1 MIYQKSWSRWIIEG
15 EKFTLT
21 EDVIICLFSFLL
33 LDNLSTSRGSF
44 IMLIAWPA
52 FIEIER
58 VVGYLYSSCDK
69 GRLLLAHKKEQFAL
83 YIRRIVNRIEFS
95 QHREI
100 RELHWTSITS
110 IESFPLPFS
119 FFFQGRKTPTDGNLF
134 HLRNLLVYIRKYIDY
149 RIYVYRMRT
158 QNWKGLHGGIH
169 LHPLPTWW
177 AYRKAADMKT
187 GAILLWIDQEL
198 VARVVETQANNSGS
212 SARGRC
218 WCYTSII
225 ISDCKVSHV
234 YKRGY
239 CTDDKAPYL
248 M

>member
-1 MIYQKSWSRWIIEG
+1 MSWFQLKSPCYSTFPIFPSFLLREFFIYQISWSRWIIEG

-21 EDVIICLFSFLL
+21 EDVIICLFFLLL

-52 FIEIER
+52 FIGIER

-69 GRLLLAHKKEQFAL
+69 GRLLLAHKKKQFAL

-119 FFFQGRKTPTDGNLF
+119 FFFQGRKTPDWWQPLSSSQ
-134 HLRNLLVYIRKYIDY
+134 LA
-149 RIYVYRMRT
+149 RIYTKIYR
-158 QNWKGLHGGIH
+158 L
-169 LHPLPTWW
+169 
-177 AYRKAADMKT
+177 
-187 GAILLWIDQEL
+187 
-198 VARVVETQANNSGS
+198 
-212 SARGRC
+212 
-218 WCYTSII
+218 
-225 ISDCKVSHV
+225 
-234 YKRGY
+234 
-239 CTDDKAPYL
+239 
-248 M
+248 